1 MVTNMKKYQKVKLV
15 AKNQVVG
22 SYAAGCPSKNRGND
36 GSCTLFL
43 EGNRQGCMSCER
55 TM

>member
-1 MVTNMKKYQKVKLV
+1 MKKYQKVELV

-22 SYAAGCPSKNRGND
+22 SYAAGCPSKNRGSDQGCNFFQQ
-36 GSCTLFL
+36 GP
-43 EGNRQGCMSCER
+43 GQGCMSCER